1 MRRLW
6 SLLTAAVSPLVP
18 GSPGLAAEDT
28 EHRSVA
34 AEPGD
39 LLVAKVELAAVE
51 VHTWERPEVKLVLE
65 GTRKLELKYRRE
77 EGRTTVQVHKIDR
90 DSSLMSRI
98 IGAAIRGRPPRLILT
113 IPLRQDL
120 ELTTDGGSIELDQL
134 NGGVRAS
141 TAGGGFRCAHIVG
154 PVEARTEGGD
164 IRIEDLDGDLVARSS
179 GGDVHLASIR
189 GAAEVCAGGGSIHL
203 RLSQE
208 PGVPCLLGTSGGEL
222 EVFLAADIGLCLDA
236 RTSGGSLTTDFPLA
250 FRGGLEKSGLKAS
263 VNGGG
268 PLVTLCTGGGSIRLH
283 KTQGA
288 TQRIPLN

>member
-18 GSPGLAAEDT
+18 GYPVLSGAASER
-28 EHRSVA
+28 RSIAV
-34 AEPGD
+34 EPGD
-39 LLVAKVELAAVE
+39 LLAANVEWCTIE
-51 VHTWERPEVKLVLE
+51 VHTWDRPAVKMVLE
-65 GTRKLELKYRRE
+65 GTGKLELKYRRE
-77 EGRTTVQVHKIDR
+77 DGKTIVQVHKTDQ

-98 IGAAIRGRPPRLILT
+98 IGAATRGHPPRLSLT

-134 NGGVRAS
+134 HGGVRAS
-141 TAGGGFRCAHIVG
+141 TAGGGFSCAHIAG
-154 PVEARTEGGD
+154 PVDARTEGGD

-179 GGDVHLASIR
+179 GGEVHLASIR
-189 GAAEVCAGGGSIHL
+189 GAAEVCAGGGSIRL
-203 RLSQE
+203 RLPQD
-208 PGVPCLLGTSGGEL
+208 PGVPCFLETSGGEL

-250 FRGGLEKSGLKAS
+250 FRGGLEKRGLKAS

-268 PLVTLCTGGGSIRLH
+268 PLVTLCTGGGSVRLH

-288 TQRIPLN
+288 NQRIPLN